1 MAKMSERRSFRYK
14 GIDKSGREVAGTIEA
29 ASIVVAKSLLR
40 GKGISVKSIGARR
53 QWGAGSVNDKDIS
66 AFTRQLATMM
76 KSGVPLL
83 AAFDIVMR
91 GAAKP
96 AVRDLMAD
104 MRGRIEQGGS
114 LSEAF
119 AAHPLLFDKLYC
131 ALVAAGEEGGILET
145 LLDRIAQYKE
155 KMLAIKSK
163 IKSALFYPT
172 AVIIVAAIVV
182 SVIMIFVVPEFKK
195 VFASFGADLPAP
207 TQVVIGISDYFV
219 DNWYVIFGAAGAG
232 MFALG
237 QVHRRSETL
246 RDALDRFYL
255 HLPVFGELIQKA
267 ALARWSRTLAT
278 LYTAGVPLV
287 DALES
292 VEGAAGNVVYRKA
305 TAQVRHAT
313 REGIALTN
321 ALQKARVFPTMLVQ
335 MVSIGEESGEI
346 DSMLNKLAD
355 GYEQEVDDMVAG
367 LSQMMEPMIMV
378 FLGTII
384 GALVVAMYLPIFK
397 MGQVV

>member
-1 MAKMSERRSFRYK
+1 MAKMSERRSFRYE